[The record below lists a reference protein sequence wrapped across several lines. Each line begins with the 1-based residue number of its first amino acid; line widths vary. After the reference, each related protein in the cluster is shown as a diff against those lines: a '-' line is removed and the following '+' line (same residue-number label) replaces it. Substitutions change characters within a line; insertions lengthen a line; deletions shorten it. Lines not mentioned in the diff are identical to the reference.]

1 MVENIKSRNTWSR
14 VSSSP
19 PVKKI
24 DRRRD
29 QHPGKKFREHLSEKH
44 GSAGQKENAEADPQ
58 AVESTTIAQ
67 KENATPGSPVKP
79 KKRIDII
86 I

>member
-1 MVENIKSRNTWSR
+1 MVENIKPRNTWSR

-29 QHPGKKFREHLSEKH
+29 HHPGKKFREHLSEKQA
-44 GSAGQKENAEADPQ
+44 SAGQKENAEADPQ
-58 AVESTTIAQ
+58 AVESTTVAE
-67 KENATPGSPVKP
+67 KENTPADSPVKP

>member
-1 MVENIKSRNTWSR
+1 MVENIKPRSPWTR
-14 VSSSP
+14 VSSSS

-24 DRRRD
+24 GRRRD
-29 QHPGKKFREHLSEKH
+29 QHPGKKFREHLSEKQA
-44 GSAGQKENAEADPQ
+44 SAGQKENAEADPQ
-58 AVESTTIAQ
+58 AADATTIAE